1 MEMYM
6 LLSGSKAEVYDIVLD
21 SLYYEVNQS
30 SNKKINKS
38 SLKKG
43 FKHTKHQK
51 KGKHTV
57 DYHYHLTE
65 LDPEKGYN
73 LKVQTNSGTI
83 TMGMRFE
90 SEENGLC
97 EVCYYEDFKAK
108 VEEHG
113 FLFKVS
119 DFFYQRKIKRRAKRM
134 LKEIDQVIKNKHRDA
149 AKAAEEDSAEENAS

>member
-6 LLSGSKAEVYDIVLD
+6 LMCGTKAEVYDIVLD
-21 SLYYEVNQS
+21 SLYYEVTQS

-51 KGKHTV
+51 KGKAVV

-73 LKVQTNSGTI
+73 MKVETNSGTI

-90 SEENGLC
+90 SDENGLC

-113 FLFKVS
+113 ILFKIS
-119 DFFYQRKIKRRAKRM
+119 DFFYQRKITRRGRRM
-134 LKEIDQVIKNKHRDA
+134 LKEIDQVIKNKHKEA
-149 AKAAEEDSAEENAS
+149 EKAAASEEKEK

>member
-6 LLSGSKAEVYDIVLD
+6 LMCGTKAEVYDIVLE
-21 SLYYEVNQS
+21 SLYYEVTQS

-51 KGKHTV
+51 KGKAVV

-73 LKVQTNSGTI
+73 MKVETNSGTI

-90 SEENGLC
+90 TDENGLC

-113 FLFKVS
+113 ILFKIS
-119 DFFYQRKIKRRAKRM
+119 DFFYQRKITRRGRRM
-134 LKEIDQVIKNKHRDA
+134 LKEINQVIKNKHKEA
-149 AKAAEEDSAEENAS
+149 EKAASSEEKE

>member
-21 SLYYEVNQS
+21 SLYYEVSQS

-90 SEENGLC
+90 SEENVKFVTMRILRLRL
-97 EVCYYEDFKAK
+97 KNM
-108 VEEHG
+108 
-113 FLFKVS
+113 VS
-119 DFFYQRKIKRRAKRM
+119 CLKYQIFSISVKS
-134 LKEIDQVIKNKHRDA
+134 
-149 AKAAEEDSAEENAS
+149 SAEQSACLRKSIR

>member
-6 LLSGSKAEVYDIVLD
+6 LMSGTKAEVYDIVLD
-21 SLYYEVNQS
+21 SLYYEVSQS

-43 FKHTKHQK
+43 FKHTKHLK
-51 KGKHTV
+51 KRKTVV

-65 LDPEKGYN
+65 LDTEKGYN
-73 LKVQTNSGTI
+73 MKVETNSGTI

-90 SEENGLC
+90 ADDSGLC

-113 FLFKVS
+113 ILFKIS

-134 LKEIDQVIKNKHRDA
+134 LREIDQVIKNKHREA
-149 AKAAEEDSAEENAS
+149 EKAALNKEKE

>member
-21 SLYYEVNQS
+21 SLYYEVSQS

-97 EVCYYEDFKAK
+97 EVCYYEDLRLRLKNM
-108 VEEHG
+108 
-113 FLFKVS
+113 VS
-119 DFFYQRKIKRRAKRM
+119 CLKYQIFSISVKS
-134 LKEIDQVIKNKHRDA
+134 
-149 AKAAEEDSAEENAS
+149 SAEQSACLRKSIR

>member
-6 LLSGSKAEVYDIVLD
+6 LMSGTNEEVYEIVLD
-21 SLYYEVNQS
+21 SLYYEVSQS

-51 KGKHTV
+51 KGKTIV
-57 DYHYHLTE
+57 DYHYNLTE
-65 LDPEKGYN
+65 LDVNKGYN
-73 LKVQTNSGTI
+73 LKVETKSGTI

-90 SEENGLC
+90 TQDNGLC

-108 VEEHG
+108 TEEKG
-113 FLFKVS
+113 LLFKIS
-119 DFFYQRKIKRRAKRM
+119 DFFYQRKITRRARRM
-134 LKEIDQVIKNKHRDA
+134 LKEIDQVIKNKH
-149 AKAAEEDSAEENAS
+149 KEAEKQAEDTKN